1 MKKYSIYVKED
12 FKRSLV
18 RKYDTLKEAAKEA
31 YRLVRCKYKAPCNL
45 FTVEVIGGDI
55 GFEIFISY
63 VVIERGNA
71 VTAIYLCRL
80 LSHKMSIQTLKEDIK
95 MKKYM
100 VLAKND
106 YNEEIFYTD
115 IKAEAKNAFDRM
127 MDKYLFVKAFC
138 YNTKGEVY
146 QDITENNTQSV
157 FTVQTY
163 DRVILVEKPDD
174 LEGEF
179 LNEER
184 RDFTNK
190 EEALRYIIQ
199 SMKVGRKYRLYKNGR
214 RDWSV

>member
-1 MKKYSIYVKED
+1 
-12 FKRSLV
+12 
-18 RKYDTLKEAAKEA
+18 
-31 YRLVRCKYKAPCNL
+31 
-45 FTVEVIGGDI
+45 
-55 GFEIFISY
+55 
-63 VVIERGNA
+63 
-71 VTAIYLCRL
+71 
-80 LSHKMSIQTLKEDIK
+80 

-115 IKAEAKNAFDRM
+115 IKTEAKNAFDRM